1 MNTSLISRRWQFWID
16 REVLE
21 EIRRLKQRLGLTAAY
36 VTHDQSEA
44 LALSDQIIVLH
55 HGVIAQAGTPHDLYD
70 RPSSEFVAGFM
81 GEANWVRRWRS
92 APSSAAFASTRS
104 LLNSG

>member
-21 EIRRLKQRLGLTAAY
+21 EIRRLKQRLGRTAAY

-44 LALSDQIIVLH
+44 LALSDQIIVLD

-81 GEANWVRRWRS
+81 GEANWVRPWRS

>member
-1 MNTSLISRRWQFWID
+1 MLAHSGKNAGLINTSLISRRWQFWID

-44 LALSDQIIVLH
+44 LALSDQIIVWTT
-55 HGVIAQAGTPHDLYD
+55 A
-70 RPSSEFVAGFM
+70 
-81 GEANWVRRWRS
+81 
-92 APSSAAFASTRS
+92 
-104 LLNSG
+104 